1 MVTHSSLPT
10 ALALA
15 ATASLLHAHGGQY
28 RGPGNV
34 TPPAPTATAS
44 APAMPTSGSPGGTAT
59 GQPLDTSKPARGTTP
74 PSGAGV
80 SAAPRGPVRRGA
92 MIDEDLGRWE
102 FWWEFG
108 KDPYLQL
115 RESIR
120 VHAAGR
126 AEDRFTDRRLATAP
140 GGTERPTRADLDEVV
155 SQLEQVLA
163 RQPDRDTASSC
174 MVALAKIGTT
184 NRPKGHQRL
193 FAPYLAGADQEL
205 RETAALALGIQ
216 GLADDAAVS
225 TLIGLVRDDETGR
238 RATGDVA
245 VNERTRAFA
254 AYALGLL
261 RVRADA
267 ADLIEQIDAPLRDVL
282 AEPARHGRDLK
293 VAAVE
298 ALGLRAPSR
307 DGADRHLAAA
317 KSIQALGD
325 YYRTELGP
333 GELLM
338 QAHCPPAIARQLPK
352 QPRVQAFWRDLFLA
366 DLKASLAGAET
377 PARAGNAFVAQ
388 SCAIALGEL
397 CEPWTAQDG
406 DTAACAEVLLECH
419 RRHRDQ
425 QTRVFALMALARI
438 GGDRARDA
446 LLAELR
452 VANKALERPWV
463 AMALGVWSAR
473 QAAME
478 PDAPHEDRVVTDALV
493 TTFEDTVNPN
503 VVGAIGVALGLAG
516 DADRAAPLLRRQL
529 GEHRNR
535 DDAAGYLAL
544 ALGLL
549 RDRTSIAD
557 VRALLSDA
565 GRRPFVVLQCSRAL
579 GLMNDDS
586 VAPMLCAQLQSDG
599 ASLVRLSAAAAA
611 LGTLGDRRS
620 LPLLLQLAR
629 DDKQPA
635 LSRAFAIVALGS
647 VCDAAPLPWNAPYAS
662 PTNYRAAVDTLTD
675 GVRGILDIL

>member
-1 MVTHSSLPT
+1 MTSPALSA

-15 ATASLLHAHGGQY
+15 ASAALLHAHGGQY

-44 APAMPTSGSPGGTAT
+44 SPSAPTGNGTGGTAT
-59 GQPLDTSKPARGTTP
+59 SQPVDTTKPARGATP
-74 PSGAGV
+74 PTGAGV
-80 SAAPRGPVRRGA
+80 SAASRGPARRGV

-126 AEDRFTDRRLATAP
+126 AEDRFTDRRLAAAP
-140 GGTERPTRADLDEVV
+140 GATARPTKADLDEVV
-155 SQLEQVLA
+155 SQLEQILGS
-163 RQPDRDTASSC
+163 QPDRDAASAC
-174 MVALAKIGTT
+174 MVALAKIGAA
-184 NRPKGHQRL
+184 NRPKGHLRL
-193 FAPYLAGADQEL
+193 LAPYLAGADQEL

-216 GLADDAAVS
+216 GLADDATLS
-225 TLIGLVRDDETGR
+225 TLVGLVRDDESGR

-261 RVRADA
+261 RRRIGA

-282 AEPARHGRDLK
+282 AEPTRHGRDLK

-298 ALGLRAPSR
+298 ALGLAN
-307 DGADRHLAAA
+307 DGQAIGDRLHAAA

-325 YYRTELGP
+325 YYRSDLGA
-333 GELLM
+333 GEHLL
-338 QAHCPPAIARQLPK
+338 QAHCPPAIARQLAG
-352 QPRVQAFWRDLFLA
+352 QPRVQAYWRDLFRA
-366 DLKASLAGAET
+366 DLAASLAGAET
-377 PARAGNAFVAQ
+377 PPRAGNAFVAQ

-397 CEPWTAQDG
+397 CEAWTAAEG
-406 DTAACAEVLLECH
+406 DTAACASLLLDCY
-419 RRHRDQ
+419 RRHKDQ
-425 QTRVFALMALARI
+425 QTRCFALMALARI

-452 VANKALERPWV
+452 SASKALERPWV
-463 AMALGVWSAR
+463 AMALGVWTAR
-473 QAAME
+473 RAAME
-478 PDAPHEDRVVTDALV
+478 AADPQDAD
-493 TTFEDTVNPN
+493 
-503 VVGAIGVALGLAG
+503 LAG
-516 DADRAAPLLRRQL
+516 PMLRRQL
-529 GEHRNR
+529 AEHRNR

-557 VRALLSDA
+557 VRGLLTDA
-565 GRRPFVVLQCSRAL
+565 SRRPFVVLQCSRAL
-579 GLMNDDS
+579 GLMTDDS
-586 VAPMLCAQLQSDG
+586 VAPMLCAQLQSEG

-620 LPLLLQLAR
+620 IPLLLQLAR
-629 DDKQPA
+629 DAQQPA

-647 VCDAAPLPWNAPYAS
+647 VCDDAAMPWNAAYAS

-675 GVRGILDIL
+675 GARGILDIL

>member
-1 MVTHSSLPT
+1 MTSPALSA

-15 ATASLLHAHGGQY
+15 ASAALLHAHGGQY

-44 APAMPTSGSPGGTAT
+44 SPTASTGNGTGGTAT
-59 GQPLDTSKPARGTTP
+59 SQPVDTTKPARGATP
-74 PSGAGV
+74 PTGAGV
-80 SAAPRGPVRRGA
+80 SAASRGPARRGV

-120 VHAAGR
+120 VHAAER
-126 AEDRFTDRRLATAP
+126 AEDRFTDRRLAAAP
-140 GGTERPTRADLDEVV
+140 GATARPTKADLDEVV
-155 SQLEQVLA
+155 SQLEQILGS
-163 RQPDRDTASSC
+163 QPDRDAASAC
-174 MVALAKIGTT
+174 MVALAKIGAA
-184 NRPKGHQRL
+184 NRPKGHLRL
-193 FAPYLAGADQEL
+193 LAPYLAGSDQEL

-216 GLADDAAVS
+216 GLADDATLS
-225 TLIGLVRDDETGR
+225 TLVGLVRDDESGR
-238 RATGDVA
+238 RTTGDVA

-261 RVRADA
+261 RRRIGA

-282 AEPARHGRDLK
+282 AEPTRHGRDLK

-298 ALGLRAPSR
+298 ALGLAN
-307 DGADRHLAAA
+307 DGQAIGDRLHAAA

-325 YYRTELGP
+325 YYRSDLGA
-333 GELLM
+333 GEHLL
-338 QAHCPPAIARQLPK
+338 QAHCPPAIARQLAG
-352 QPRVQAFWRDLFLA
+352 QPRVQAYWRDLFRA
-366 DLKASLAGAET
+366 DLAASLAGAET
-377 PARAGNAFVAQ
+377 PPRAGNAFVAQ

-397 CEPWTAQDG
+397 CEAWTAAEG
-406 DTAACAEVLLECH
+406 DTAACASLLLDCY
-419 RRHRDQ
+419 RRHKDQ
-425 QTRVFALMALARI
+425 QTRCFALMALARI

-452 VANKALERPWV
+452 SASKALERPWV
-463 AMALGVWSAR
+463 AMALGVWTAR
-473 QAAME
+473 RAAME
-478 PDAPHEDRVVTDALV
+478 AADPQGDREVADALAKV
-493 TTFEDTVNPN
+493 FQDSVNPN
-503 VVGAIGVALGLAG
+503 VVGAIGIALGLAG
-516 DADRAAPLLRRQL
+516 DADLAGPMLRRQL
-529 GEHRNR
+529 SEHRNR

-557 VRALLSDA
+557 VRGLLTDA
-565 GRRPFVVLQCSRAL
+565 SRRPFVVLQCSRAL

-586 VAPMLCAQLQSDG
+586 VAPMLCAQLQSEG

-620 LPLLLQLAR
+620 IPLLLQLAR
-629 DDKQPA
+629 DAQQPA

-647 VCDAAPLPWNAPYAS
+647 VCDDAALPWNAAYAS

-675 GVRGILDIL
+675 GARGILDIL